1 MNQIATHKIPM
12 KNAIP
17 EIISIAFII
26 VIMFFASW
34 GLLSW
39 MSPKTLEP
47 KEIQDYLASV
57 DASHRK
63 CVASHARSHLSAAS
77 HSNRYEPITISDLV
91 SFEEQCAREA
101 LIERQKHAVQ
111 DE

>member
-1 MNQIATHKIPM
+1 MNQIAKHKMPI

-17 EIISIAFII
+17 EIISIALVI
-26 VIMFFASW
+26 VIVVFAGG

-57 DASHRK
+57 DVPIRK
-63 CVASHARSHLSAAS
+63 CVTAHARSHLSAAS

-91 SFEEQCAREA
+91 SFKQQCARAA